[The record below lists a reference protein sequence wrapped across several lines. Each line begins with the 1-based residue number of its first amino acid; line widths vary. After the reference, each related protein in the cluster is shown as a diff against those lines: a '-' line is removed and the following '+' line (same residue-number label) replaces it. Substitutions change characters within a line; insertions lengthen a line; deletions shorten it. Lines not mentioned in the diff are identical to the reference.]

1 MSNLLQIRVD
11 LLLESLTKT
20 DKKDIEKMIKKIV
33 ANGDKARQQ
42 DIQAFFDKEIK
53 SQKFKTMLNTAI
65 QAELDKGLK
74 SKQAKDVTVDVVKRV
89 MIKLYRE
96 LAYNYSPVI
105 DRIKI

>member
-33 ANGDKARQQ
+33 TNGDKARQQ
-42 DIQAFFDKEIK
+42 DIQAFFDKEVK
-53 SQKFKTMLNTAI
+53 TQKFKKMLNTAI
-65 QAELDKGLK
+65 QVELDKSLK

>member
-1 MSNLLQIRVD
+1 MPDLLQIRVD

-33 ANGDKARQQ
+33 ADSDKTRKQ
-42 DIQAFFDKEIK
+42 DFQDLFSKEVK
-53 SQKFKTMLNTAI
+53 TQKFKKMLNTMV
-65 QAELDKGLK
+65 QDELSKGLK
-74 SKQAKDVTVDVVKRV
+74 SKQSKDITVDIVKRV
-89 MIKLYRE
+89 MVKLYRE